1 MAGRSGSAE
10 LGGRFIRQIPRAEAK
25 QGTAQS
31 ENRNHPAK
39 FEEHP
44 HWFYFT
50 PYDEPPACPPQAEGL
65 RKSSGTLARQLLS
78 KHAEGGVQVMLAGAI
93 VAVLLI
99 FGLFLSML
107 SSSPRAESECHPDTD
122 V

>member
-1 MAGRSGSAE
+1 M
-10 LGGRFIRQIPRAEAK
+10 PRVDAK
-25 QGTAQS
+25 QGAAANQ
-31 ENRNHPAK
+31 NPDHPTK

-44 HWFYFT
+44 HWFHFT
-50 PYDEPPACPPQAEGL
+50 LYDEPPACPPQAEGL

-78 KHAEGGVQVMLAGAI
+78 KSTEGGVQVMLAGAI

-107 SSSPRAESECHPDTD
+107 SSSPRAESECHPDTE